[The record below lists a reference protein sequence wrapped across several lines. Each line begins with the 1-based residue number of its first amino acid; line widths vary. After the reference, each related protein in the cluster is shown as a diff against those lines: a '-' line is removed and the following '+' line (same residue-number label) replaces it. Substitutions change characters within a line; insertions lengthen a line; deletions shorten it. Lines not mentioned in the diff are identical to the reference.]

1 MPKKGRNKRRRTP
14 LKSFDFFCGA
24 GGLTRGLRSAGIR
37 VVAGFD
43 DDEDCRLSYEKN
55 NPGIKFIRKDIRE
68 VTIAE
73 LKRRA
78 RVKSFK
84 NMLFAGCAPCSPFS
98 QKRKAETQSGDLT
111 LLIEFGRI
119 ISKAKPG
126 YVLVENVP
134 GMASAPGFST
144 FRRFIRLL

>member
-1 MPKKGRNKRRRTP
+1 
-14 LKSFDFFCGA
+14 
-24 GGLTRGLRSAGIR
+24 
-37 VVAGFD
+37 
-43 DDEDCRLSYEKN
+43 KN
-55 NPGIKFIRKDIRE
+55 NPGVKFIRKDIRE
-68 VTIAE
+68 VTIPE

-98 QKRKAETQSGDLT
+98 QKRKAETRSGDLT
-111 LLIEFGRI
+111 LLMVFGRI
-119 ISKAKPG
+119 ISKAEPG

-144 FRRFIRLL
+144 FRRFLRLLENSGYRHRIEYDVLDAKRFGVPQTRRRLVLIATRKGSTS